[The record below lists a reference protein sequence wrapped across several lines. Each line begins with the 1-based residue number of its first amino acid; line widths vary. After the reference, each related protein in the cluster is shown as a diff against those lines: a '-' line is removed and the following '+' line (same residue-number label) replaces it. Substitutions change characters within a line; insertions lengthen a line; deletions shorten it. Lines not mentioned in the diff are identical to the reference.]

1 MGAEVKI
8 DTSDAAKLKESLE
21 GLLNISKEA
30 RAEVTSLRTYID
42 EKMKDA
48 NDEKKAFGGTFAD
61 TREKLKEITE
71 KAGEGLGKIAKV
83 EQDILKHHDAL
94 EKLNAEIQRR
104 GGRIADSEEAKAQR
118 KLLEST
124 AGFLQVKAA
133 EKCGPGDKVP
143 RFSADQVTADQVKE
157 YEAGKAALAKIM
169 RFGTDIKEAQ
179 VLYAN
184 LSADEQ
190 KAISTFTHGNRYWL
204 QTELSDMI
212 IACYRMDTDLTAIVN
227 NIAISRGAVEFLTDH
242 YVGADA
248 TFKCETDCAPKT
260 PTMEPQPGTLNIA
273 VNEMTADECI
283 TNTMLEDAV
292 INVEMW
298 LAQKIGGKF
307 IRRINN
313 AILTGTGQG
322 MPDGIMN
329 ANNHLTFPSGNVA
342 GTPAGDF
349 TWQDLMLM
357 SIKLEPRFQM
367 GAMWLIGTN
376 ALASIMT
383 MTDSLGRPIFSAQVL
398 NDAGMPKLMGKPF
411 VQVVQ
416 MPDYLAADGAK
427 VQGSKP
433 IALGDWKSHYMMVHR
448 RGFTMMRD
456 PYSMMNCGVR
466 YHFSQRVGGG
476 VLCRNAAI
484 FLQIT

>member
-1 MGAEVKI
+1 MGDNTPI
-8 DTSDAAKLKESLE
+8 DLSSADKLKDVLTD
-21 GLLNISKEA
+21 LKKISTEQ
-30 RAEVTSLRTYID
+30 RAELTGLREYID
-42 EKMKDA
+42 QKMKDA
-48 NDEKKAFGGTFAD
+48 KDETKSFGDTFAD
-61 TREKLKEITE
+61 TKQKLDDIAK
-71 KAGEGLGKIAKV
+71 KAAEGLGKIAHV
-83 EQDILKHHDAL
+83 ESEITKHHDAI
-94 EKLNAEIQRR
+94 EKLHAQMHAR
-104 GGRIADSEEAKAQR
+104 GGRIANDEEAKAQR
-118 KLLEST
+118 KLLEAT
-124 AGFLQVKAA
+124 ASFLQVKAS
-133 EKCGPGDKVP
+133 EKLGPNDQVP
-143 RFSADQVTADQVKE
+143 RFDPDKITADQLKAYDE
-157 YEAGKAALAKIM
+157 GKKALAKIM

-179 VLYAN
+179 LLYAQ
-184 LSADEQ
+184 LSPDEQ

-204 QTELSDMI
+204 QSELSDMI
-212 IACYRMDTDLTAIVN
+212 IACYRMDTDLTSIVN

-248 TFKCETDCAPKT
+248 AFKCETDCAPK
-260 PTMEPQPGTLNIA
+260 PPAQEPQPGTLNIG
-273 VNEMTADECI
+273 VHEMVADECI

-329 ANNHLTFPSGNVA
+329 VNNHLTFKSGNVA

-367 GAMWLIGTN
+367 GALWLIGTN

-383 MTDSLGRPIFSAQVL
+383 MTDALGRPIFSAQVL

-416 MPDYLAADGAK
+416 MPDYLAANGSK
-427 VQGSKP
+427 VIGSKP

-466 YHFSQRVGGG
+466 YHFSQRIGGG

-484 FLQIT
+484 FLEIK